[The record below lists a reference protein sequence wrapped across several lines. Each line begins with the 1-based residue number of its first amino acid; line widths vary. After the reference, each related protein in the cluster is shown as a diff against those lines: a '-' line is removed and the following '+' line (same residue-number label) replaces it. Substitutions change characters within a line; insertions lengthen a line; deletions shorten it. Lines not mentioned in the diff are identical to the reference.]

1 MSTLTYQYTT
11 LDRAGAKHT
20 GVLSAASRAEAL
32 RKLAATGAT
41 PLNLK
46 PVRERK
52 ALAIFKPRSVAPRDV
67 AQIIHQLSVLLQARI
82 ALPEGVRSI
91 AEQESNPRLRAALL
105 DVASRMQAGATFTAA
120 LSHHPA
126 IFSRIVVESV
136 RAAEASGNII
146 KVLEHLAEMLEQQQ
160 ESRHQVKQAL
170 TYPVIVL
177 IALSSATLFL
187 IAVVVPK
194 FASMFEARGM
204 DLPFLTRALQAFG
217 LSLRSYWW
225 AYALAASGLVFALRR
240 AKRSQEASIAIDRF
254 LHRVPYLSRV
264 LTALAVSRFARVLG
278 ISLSSGLGLIES
290 IDMSSRAA
298 ARPLLRLDAAS
309 MIDQVRN
316 GGRLSDVL
324 RACPYIP
331 SFARRML
338 AAGEESAEL
347 PRMCDIVARQYE
359 RDASRLI
366 KNSATVIEP
375 LLIAV
380 LTTVVMI
387 VALAIFLPM
396 WDMVALMG

>member
-1 MSTLTYQYTT
+1 MSTLTFQYTT
-11 LDRAGAKHT
+11 VDRAGAKHT
-20 GVLSAASRAEAL
+20 GVLSAANRAEAL
-32 RKLAATGAT
+32 RKLAAGGAT
-41 PLNLK
+41 PLQLK
-46 PVRERK
+46 PVRERRRM
-52 ALAIFKPRSVAPRDV
+52 ALLGPRSVAPRDIAHIV
-67 AQIIHQLSVLLQARI
+67 HQLSVLLQARI
-82 ALPEGVRSI
+82 PLPEGVRSI
-91 AEQESNPRLRAALL
+91 AEQETNPRLRAALL
-105 DVASRMQAGATFTAA
+105 DIASRMQAGDTFTTA
-120 LSHHPA
+120 LGHHPA
-126 IFSRIVVESV
+126 LFSTIVVETV

-177 IALSSATLFL
+177 VALSSATLFL

-204 DLPFLTRALQAFG
+204 ELPLLTRALQLFG
-217 LSLRSYWW
+217 VSLRSWW
-225 AYALAASGLVFALRR
+225 WGYGLAIAGLVVMVRR
-240 AKRSQEASIAIDRF
+240 ARKSRDLSKTLDRV

-298 ARPLLRLDAAS
+298 ARPLLRADALV
-309 MIDQVRN
+309 MVEQVRN
-316 GGRLSDVL
+316 GGRLSEVL
-324 RACPYIP
+324 KICPYIP

-359 RDASRLI
+359 REASRLI

-375 LLIAV
+375 LLIAT

-396 WDMVALMG
+396 WDMVGLMG

>member
-1 MSTLTYQYTT
+1 MSTISFQYITV
-11 LDRAGAKHT
+11 DRAGARHS

-41 PLNLK
+41 PLQIK
-46 PVRERK
+46 PVRERRKFTLLTRK
-52 ALAIFKPRSVAPRDV
+52 AVAPRDI

-91 AEQESNPRLRAALL
+91 AEQETNPRLRAALL
-105 DVASRMQAGATFTAA
+105 DIASRMQAGATFTAA
-120 LSHHPA
+120 LAQHPA
-126 IFSRIVVESV
+126 LFSTVVVETV

-146 KVLEHLAEMLEQQQ
+146 KVLEHLADMLEQQQ
-160 ESRHQVKQAL
+160 ESRHQIKQAL

-177 IALSSATLFL
+177 VALSSACLFL

-194 FASMFEARGM
+194 FAAMFEARGM
-204 DLPFLTRALQAFG
+204 DLPFLTRALQLFG
-217 LSLRSYWW
+217 VSLKAYWW
-225 AYALAASGLVFALRR
+225 AYLLAVGGAFFAWRRVRRSRDVGIAL
-240 AKRSQEASIAIDRF
+240 DRF
-254 LHRVPYLSRV
+254 LHRVPYLSRI

-278 ISLSSGLGLIES
+278 ISLSSGLGLLES
-290 IDMSSRAA
+290 LDMSSRAA
-298 ARPLLRLDAAS
+298 ARPLLRADAAS
-309 MIDQVRN
+309 MIEQVRS
-316 GGRLSDVL
+316 GGRLGEIL
-324 RACPYIP
+324 RVCPYIP

-359 RDASRLI
+359 REASRLI

-396 WDMVALMG
+396 WDMVGLMG

>member
-1 MSTLTYQYTT
+1 MSTISFQYTT
-11 LDRAGAKHT
+11 VDRAGARHS
-20 GVLSAASRAEAL
+20 GVLTAGSRAEAL
-32 RKLAATGAT
+32 RKLSATGAT

-46 PVRERK
+46 PVRERRRIT
-52 ALAIFKPRSVAPRDV
+52 LLNTRSVAPRDI
-67 AQIIHQLSVLLQARI
+67 AHLIHQLSVLLQARI
-82 ALPEGVRSI
+82 PLPEGVRSI
-91 AEQESNPRLRAALL
+91 AEQETNPRLRDALL
-105 DVASRMQAGATFTAA
+105 DIASRMQAGATFTSA
-120 LSHHPA
+120 LAQHPTL
-126 IFSRIVVESV
+126 FSTIVVETV

-146 KVLEHLAEMLEQQQ
+146 KILEHLAEMLEQQQ

-170 TYPVIVL
+170 TYPAIVL
-177 IALSSATLFL
+177 VALSTATLFL

-204 DLPFLTRALQAFG
+204 DLPFLTRALQVFG
-217 LSLRSYWW
+217 VSLRSYWW
-225 AYALAASGLVFALRR
+225 GYALAGAGAFLLFRR
-240 AKRSQEASIAIDRF
+240 ARKSRDASLAFDRVM
-254 LHRVPYLSRV
+254 HRVPYLSRV

-298 ARPLLRLDAAS
+298 ARPLLRVDALS
-309 MIDQVRN
+309 MVEQVRN
-316 GGRLSDVL
+316 GGRLAEVL
-324 RACPYIP
+324 RVCPYIP

-359 RDASRLI
+359 REASRLI

-375 LLIAV
+375 LLIAT

-396 WDMVALMG
+396 WDMVGLMG